1 LNTASSLHS
10 EEEAA
15 ALRAA
20 IATSTAEAKT
30 LAQRLKDSEAAA
42 AAATAQARSATATT
56 NSSATADATAA
67 LQRALDAKD
76 KEVAALSA
84 ELKGVQQKAADA
96 AALQVQLLKLCT
108 CIHICLLSEAPHKT
122 DHTAA
127 VVTASL

>member
-1 LNTASSLHS
+1 VPHLYTARCQHS
-10 EEEAA
+10 KEEAA

-42 AAATAQARSATATT
+42 AQARSATAST

-67 LQRALDAKD
+67 LQRALEAKD

-96 AALQVQLLKLCT
+96 AALQVQLFDYCSYVYT
-108 CIHICLLSEAPHKT
+108 CAGFVQLRI
-122 DHTAA
+122 
-127 VVTASL
+127 

>member
-1 LNTASSLHS
+1 MSLHS
-10 EEEAA
+10 KEEAA

-42 AAATAQARSATATT
+42 AAAQARSTT
-56 NSSATADATAA
+56 TSGSATADATAA
-67 LQRALDAKD
+67 LQRALEAKD

-96 AALQVQLLKLCT
+96 AALQVDRKSTRLNSS
-108 CIHICLLSEAPHKT
+108 HW
-122 DHTAA
+122 
-127 VVTASL
+127 

>member
-1 LNTASSLHS
+1 MSRHS
-10 EEEAA
+10 KEEAA

-42 AAATAQARSATATT
+42 AAAAQARSATATT

-67 LQRALDAKD
+67 LQRALEAKD

-96 AALQVQLLKLCT
+96 AALQVQLFDQCSYVNTCACLVELC
-108 CIHICLLSEAPHKT
+108 I
-122 DHTAA
+122 
-127 VVTASL
+127 